1 MAHVE
6 TYTITLNQL
15 CNMTCLLILSPIII
29 ILTIYLTH
37 ERILTKKDTREQ
49 KRIEKKKVEYF
60 NQVDYNSDKK

>member
-1 MAHVE
+1 
-6 TYTITLNQL
+6 
-15 CNMTCLLILSPIII
+15 MTCLLILSPIII